1 MSKQPPRLAQLL
13 AAMTSPAGPSRDGL
27 LANAPYEDIMGIALL
42 PNRAAAIMTT
52 IFGAL
57 GLLLASLGLYGVLAY
72 TVSRRTREFGVR
84 MALGARVGDI
94 RAQVV
99 RDGVKLVG
107 IGLAI
112 GLALAL
118 PVSFQ
123 VRYLLYGISYG
134 ISPTDPIA
142 FVGTAVLLLAVAV
155 AASYLPARRA
165 TSVSPVDA
173 LRSE

>member
-1 MSKQPPRLAQLL
+1 MSDLEP
-13 AAMTSPAGPSRDGL
+13 GL
-27 LANAPYEDIMGIALL
+27 PVDANAPYEDIMGIALL

-52 IFGAL
+52 MFGAL

-99 RDGVKLVG
+99 RDGVKLVT

-123 VRYLLYGISYG
+123 VRYLLYGIS
-134 ISPTDPIA
+134 PTDPIA
-142 FVGTAVLLLAVAV
+142 FLGTAILLLTVAV

-165 TSVSPVDA
+165 TRVSPVEA
-173 LRSE
+173 LRGE